1 MNLVL
6 VPTRGRPERAFALI
20 TSLKD
25 TSTVSDILLV
35 LDHDD
40 EKLDQYRSI
49 PIPHIIYEP
58 REYLVGKLNRAALQ
72 FADKYETITF
82 LADDQLLKTDKWD
95 KKLKAHI
102 DKKGYGIAYGDDTI
116 QGERVPTSAMISTNI
131 IKNLGWM
138 ALPTSKH
145 LYIDNTWKII
155 GQALE
160 ALYYDPE
167 VVWEHHHFLN
177 QKAEVDES
185 YKFSNSEERYKEDG
199 EAFKVWLETKATK
212 QLTKLRQELVTA

>member
-6 VPTRGRPERAFALI
+6 VPTRGRPERAFTLVN
-20 TSLKD
+20 SLKGM
-25 TSTVSDILLV
+25 STISNILLV

-40 EKLDQYRSI
+40 EKLEQYQSI
-49 PIPHIIYEP
+49 PIPNIVYEP

-72 FADKYETITF
+72 FADEYETITF
-82 LADDQLLKTDKWD
+82 LADDQVIKTVRWD
-95 KKLKAHI
+95 EKLKAHI

-155 GQALE
+155 GQALD

-167 VVWEHHHFLN
+167 VVWEHHHFIN

-199 EAFKVWLETKATK
+199 EAFKIWLETKATE

>member
-6 VPTRGRPERAFALI
+6 VPTRGRPERAFTLV
-20 TSLKD
+20 SSFKD
-25 TSTVSDILLV
+25 MSSISSILLV

-49 PIPHIIYEP
+49 PVPHIVYEP

-82 LADDQLLKTDKWD
+82 LADDQVLKTVKWD
-95 KKLKAHI
+95 KILKTYI

-131 IKNLGWM
+131 IKSLGWM

-199 EAFKVWLETKATK
+199 EAFKVWLETKATE

>member
-40 EKLDQYRSI
+40 EKLGEYRSI
-49 PIPHIIYEP
+49 PVPHIIYEP

-199 EAFKVWLETKATK
+199 EAFKVWLETKATE